1 MREKKLQVFVSS
13 TFTDLKQE
21 RQAAVEAILS
31 SGNIP
36 AGMELFS
43 AGDESQM
50 TIIERWIDE
59 SDVYMLIL
67 GGRYGSI
74 EPKSGKSYTH
84 LEYLYAV
91 EKNKPLFAVVLS
103 EKAIDEKVKNDGK
116 SVLENENNHLLKEF
130 KELVTSKMVKFCD
143 DAKDI
148 KLAIHETLSDFNY
161 NKELIGWIRGDNAVN
176 SSLLAEEIARLT
188 KENDDLRKESKNEI
202 LYNGL
207 TYVELKNFLLKFEM
221 QTDDDI
227 KNYSN
232 LFAYLKIYGD
242 NFAGKNYRTLGD
254 YKVMALLKYNI
265 LESELVEIATGFN
278 MKVRNYFFTNDGHKF
293 YLKTLLDKEN

>member
-13 TFTDLKQE
+13 SFTDLKQE

-74 EPKSGKSYTH
+74 EPKSGKSYTQ
-84 LEYLYAV
+84 LEYEYAL

-103 EKAIDEKVKNDGK
+103 ETAIDDKVKIDGK

-148 KLAIHETLSDFNY
+148 KLAIHETLSDFSY
-161 NKELIGWIRGDNAVN
+161 NKELIGWIRGDNALN

-188 KENDDLRKESKNEI
+188 KENNELIKNKGVKQETKYLGLTFNEMKQILSSTELQDDGTNYKGNLYDYFKRCSSNLLNHFLEIENHNSKNISKLKE
-202 LYNGL
+202 LGL
-207 TYVELKNFLLKFEM
+207 VKVQRESYSLKRYIM
-221 QTDDDI
+221 
-227 KNYSN
+227 
-232 LFAYLKIYGD
+232 
-242 NFAGKNYRTLGD
+242 
-254 YKVMALLKYNI
+254 
-265 LESELVEIATGFN
+265 SEE
-278 MKVRNYFFTNDGHKF
+278 GHKF
-293 YLKTLLDKEN
+293 YLKTLIEEN